1 MRMSLLGKHL
11 GKAQLWGTVIALGLV
26 LTSPVEGPVA
36 WAASHREAPL
46 IALDP
51 TADITDFYGFRSW
64 VNRDR
69 VVFIMNVI
77 PGQEPSSGPN
87 YYNFDDDV
95 LYAINVDTNADGK
108 ADDVVYEVRF
118 STEIRAPLGDF
129 PVAYA
134 GNVPGV
140 LPPITALDG
149 PGSEGIGVRQRYTVT
164 EVRGGHRFDL
174 GTGTMFAVPSNVGPQ
189 TMPDYE
195 ALAAQ
200 GIYHLSNGGRVFA
213 GQRDETFYIDLGATF
228 DTLNFRRFPPI
239 LTDAEDARDDK
250 NAFGVDHFSGFN
262 VNSIAIEV
270 PMATLTDNP
279 HAIVGAYASSS
290 RFKRTDR
297 KGSPDNV
304 RAGDEDALRNGKGS
318 FVQVAR
324 LANPLVNELIIGTAT
339 KDRWNATDP
348 KDEAQFLDFY
358 LNPRLVVVTNALFGT
373 NFPTSGRTDLVA
385 ALLQYPGQNP
395 TYCTHANP
403 CSELLRV
410 NLGVEPTLPTHQKRL
425 GGLAGDAAGF
435 PNGRRPN
442 DDVTDIVIRVAA
454 GALLGPVPNLGDG
467 VNFNIGA
474 QLLFADDGLGNYGQG
489 GVLDITTNGI
499 AQEFPFLPTPFD
511 GRDRRHIDCDEPGGN
526 PCN

>member
-1 MRMSLLGKHL
+1 MRMNLLGKHL
-11 GKAQLWGTVIALGLV
+11 GKAQLWGMVVALGLA
-26 LTSPVEGPVA
+26 LTSPANGPGA

-64 VNRDR
+64 VTMDK

-87 YYNFDDDV
+87 YYNFDDEV
-95 LYAINVDTNADGK
+95 LYAINIDTNADGR

-118 STEIRAPLGDF
+118 TTEIRAPLGDF

-164 EVRGGHRFDL
+164 EVRGGYRVDL
-174 GTGTMFAVPSNVGPQ
+174 GTGAMFAVPSNVGPQ

-200 GIYHLSNGGRVFA
+200 GIYHLSNGGAVFA

-262 VNSIAIEV
+262 VSSIAIEV
-270 PMATLTDNP
+270 PIATLTDKP
-279 HAIVGAYASSS
+279 HAIVGAYASTS
-290 RFKRTDR
+290 RFKKTYR

-304 RAGDEDALRNGKGS
+304 RAGDEDALRSGKGS
-318 FVQVAR
+318 LVQVAR

-348 KDEAQFLDFY
+348 ADEAQFLDFY
-358 LNPRLVVVTNALFGT
+358 LNPRLVVVLNALFGT

-395 TYCTHANP
+395 TYCADANP

-410 NLGVEPTLPTHQKRL
+410 NLGVYPTWPTSQKRL

-442 DDVTDIVIRVAA
+442 DDVTDIVVRVAA
-454 GALLGPVPNLGDG
+454 GALLGPVPKLGDG

-474 QLLFADDGLGNYGQG
+474 QLLFANDGLGNYGQG
-489 GVLDITTNGI
+489 GVLDVTANGI

-511 GRDRRHIDCDEPGGN
+511 GRNRRHIDCDELGGN